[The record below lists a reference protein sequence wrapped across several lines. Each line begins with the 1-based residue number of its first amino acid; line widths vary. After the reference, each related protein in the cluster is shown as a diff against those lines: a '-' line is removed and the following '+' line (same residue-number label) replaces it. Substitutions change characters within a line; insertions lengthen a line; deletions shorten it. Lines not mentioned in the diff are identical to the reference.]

1 MFDKLNKTEWIILEF
16 ILDNPYETFYL
27 RQIARELKISSSTA
41 KSALDKLEKL
51 NLITPKKFGNLR
63 MFCGNKDDI
72 LFKKLKIAKNVDFLK
87 PILEELTPAI
97 TIIVYGSF
105 AKGENDKKS
114 DIDILIISNK
124 KNYKITNYKGYELQL
139 VVKTPKEWVNEQKL
153 NPAYAK
159 EVKQGIL
166 MQGAQLE

>member
-16 ILDNPYETFYL
+16 ILDNPYDNFYL

-41 KSALDKLEKL
+41 KSTLDKLEKL
-51 NLITPKKFGNLR
+51 NLILPKTFGNLR
-63 MFCGNKDDI
+63 MFSGNKDDI

-87 PILEELTPAI
+87 PLLRELTPAI
-97 TIIVYGSF
+97 TIVVYGSF
-105 AKGENDKKS
+105 ANGENDKKS
-114 DIDILIISNK
+114 DIDVFILSNK
-124 KNYKITNYKGYELQL
+124 KNYKITEYIGYELQL
-139 VVKTPKEWVNEQKL
+139 VVKTPQEWTKEQKA

-166 MQGAQLE
+166 MQGAPLE